1 MPAELSAD
9 RYDRRCGAALNVD
22 RPDQIDGAAI
32 TSHATEGAFGYAIGR
47 GTSQSATRQI
57 QSENLQVLD

>member
-1 MPAELSAD
+1 
-9 RYDRRCGAALNVD
+9 LNVD